1 MLVSTKG
8 RYALRVMV
16 DLAEHQAAGR
26 IPLKEIAARQGISE
40 KYLENILATLVRA
53 NMLSGM
59 RGKGGGYVLTR
70 PPEQYTVGEILR
82 LTEGSLAPVACLDGD
97 CKGCSRSDECHARR
111 VEEPGQAHQRLPR
124 RCDARSACRSQPW
137 LRLRHLTHTCIW
149 GRGRNGRFSRPLRL
163 GK

>member
-70 PPEQYTVGEILR
+70 PPEQYR
-82 LTEGSLAPVACLDGD
+82 AA
-97 CKGCSRSDECHARR
+97 HARMS
-111 VEEPGQAHQRLPR
+111 APR
-124 RCDARSACRSQPW
+124 S
-137 LRLRHLTHTCIW
+137 TC
-149 GRGRNGRFSRPLRL
+149 GRTWTSSSTTTSTV
-163 GK
+163 

>member
-59 RGKGGGYVLTR
+59 RGKGGGYKLTR
-70 PPEQYTVGEILR
+70 KPEEYTLGELLR
-82 LTEGSLAPVACLDGD
+82 AAEGSLAPVGCLD
-97 CKGCSRSDECHARR
+97 CSNGTICPQIGSCSTVSVWRDLGR
-111 VEEPGQAHQRLPR
+111 VTSSYLDSKTLADLVGPDGGS
-124 RCDARSACRSQPW
+124 CGV
-137 LRLRHLTHTCIW
+137 T
-149 GRGRNGRFSRPLRL
+149 FSN
-163 GK
+163 K

>member
-70 PPEQYTVGEILR
+70 PPEH
-82 LTEGSLAPVACLDGD
+82 LAPD
-97 CKGCSRSDECHARR
+97 R
-111 VEEPGQAHQRLPR
+111 GQSGAGRLPG
-124 RCDARSACRSQPW
+124 W
-137 LRLRHLTHTCIW
+137 RLQGLLAF
-149 GRGRNGRFSRPLRL
+149 G
-163 GK
+163 

>member
-70 PPEQYTVGEILR
+70 PPEQYTVGSILR
-82 LTEGSLAPVACLDGD
+82 LTEESLAPVACLEETAGTCTRSGQCRTLALWQGLDKVIHDYLESVTIADLIEQCPVGD
-97 CKGCSRSDECHARR
+97 DY
-111 VEEPGQAHQRLPR
+111 V
-124 RCDARSACRSQPW
+124 
-137 LRLRHLTHTCIW
+137 I
-149 GRGRNGRFSRPLRL
+149 
-163 GK
+163 

>member
-82 LTEGSLAPVACLDGD
+82 LTEGSLAPVACLS
-97 CKGCSRSDECHARR
+97 C
-111 VEEPGQAHQRLPR
+111 EEPCERADSCRTVGMWR
-124 RCDARSACRSQPW
+124 RFEEITNEYFDGITIRD
-137 LRLRHLTHTCIW
+137 LMKIE
-149 GRGRNGRFSRPLRL
+149 
-163 GK
+163 

>member
-1 MLVSTKG
+1 
-8 RYALRVMV
+8 MV

-97 CKGCSRSDECHARR
+97 CKAVRVRMSVPRS
-111 VEEPGQAHQRLPR
+111 
-124 RCDARSACRSQPW
+124 
-137 LRLRHLTHTCIW
+137 TC
-149 GRGRNGRFSRPLRL
+149 GRTWTSSSTTTSTA
-163 GK
+163 

>member
-53 NMLSGM
+53 NMLSWACAA
-59 RGKGGGYVLTR
+59 RAGGYVLTR
-70 PPEQYTVGEILR
+70 RRAVHGGRDP
-82 LTEGSLAPVACLDGD
+82 APD
-97 CKGCSRSDECHARR
+97 
-111 VEEPGQAHQRLPR
+111 
-124 RCDARSACRSQPW
+124 
-137 LRLRHLTHTCIW
+137 
-149 GRGRNGRFSRPLRL
+149 RG
-163 GK
+163 

>member
-70 PPEQYTVGEILR
+70 PPEGVEN
-82 LTEGSLAPVACLDGD
+82 AA
-97 CKGCSRSDECHARR
+97 SRRA
-111 VEEPGQAHQRLPR
+111 A
-124 RCDARSACRSQPW
+124 
-137 LRLRHLTHTCIW
+137 T
-149 GRGRNGRFSRPLRL
+149 PLFAWAY
-163 GK
+163 KCP

>member
-59 RGKGGGYVLTR
+59 RGKGGGYMMAKDPSEVR
-70 PPEQYTVGEILR
+70 AGDILR
-82 LTEGSLAPVACLDGD
+82 AVEGSTAPVACDGID
-97 CKGCSRSDECHARR
+97 NSCTRSDLCST
-111 VEEPGQAHQRLPR
+111 VKF
-124 RCDARSACRSQPW
+124 W
-137 LRLRHLTHTCIW
+137 
-149 GRGRNGRFSRPLRL
+149 RGLDDVIEKYVDGVTLADLAAVPEINFDIKL
-163 GK
+163 

>member
-1 MLVSTKG
+1 
-8 RYALRVMV
+8 MV

-70 PPEQYTVGEILR
+70 PPEQYTVVVWRRSPAWMATARAARVRMSAPR
-82 LTEGSLAPVACLDGD
+82 LTC
-97 CKGCSRSDECHARR
+97 
-111 VEEPGQAHQRLPR
+111 
-124 RCDARSACRSQPW
+124 
-137 LRLRHLTHTCIW
+137 
-149 GRGRNGRFSRPLRL
+149 GRTSTSSSTTTSTV
-163 GK
+163 

>member
-82 LTEGSLAPVACLDGD
+82 LTEGSLARSPVWMATARAARVRM
-97 CKGCSRSDECHARR
+97 SAPRS
-111 VEEPGQAHQRLPR
+111 
-124 RCDARSACRSQPW
+124 
-137 LRLRHLTHTCIW
+137 TC
-149 GRGRNGRFSRPLRL
+149 GRTWTSSSTTTSTV
-163 GK
+163 

>member
-59 RGKGGGYVLTR
+59 RGKGGGYVAHAPAR
-70 PPEQYTVGEILR
+70 AVHGGR
-82 LTEGSLAPVACLDGD
+82 DLAPDPRAAWRRSPAWMATARVARVRM
-97 CKGCSRSDECHARR
+97 SAPRS
-111 VEEPGQAHQRLPR
+111 
-124 RCDARSACRSQPW
+124 
-137 LRLRHLTHTCIW
+137 TC
-149 GRGRNGRFSRPLRL
+149 GRTWTSLSTTTSTV
-163 GK
+163 

>member
-82 LTEGSLAPVACLDGD
+82 LTEGQPGTGRMPGRRLQGLLAFGRVP
-97 CKGCSRSDECHARR
+97 HARR
-111 VEEPGQAHQRLPR
+111 VEEPGQAH
-124 RCDARSACRSQPW
+124 
-137 LRLRHLTHTCIW
+137 
-149 GRGRNGRFSRPLRL
+149 
-163 GK
+163 

>member
-70 PPEQYTVGEILR
+70 PPEQYTVG
-82 LTEGSLAPVACLDGD
+82 LDGD
-97 CKGCSRSDECHARR
+97 CKGCSRSDECPTLG
-111 VEEPGQAHQRLPR
+111 VWKNLDKLINDYLDGVTL
-124 RCDARSACRSQPW
+124 DALVAPNEGYDYV
-137 LRLRHLTHTCIW
+137 I
-149 GRGRNGRFSRPLRL
+149 
-163 GK
+163 

>member
-82 LTEGSLAPVACLDGD
+82 LTEGSLAPVACL
-97 CKGCSRSDECHARR
+97 
-111 VEEPGQAHQRLPR
+111 EPGAKACEHASECRTLPLWKGL
-124 RCDARSACRSQPW
+124 DKVINDYLDNITIAD
-137 LRLRHLTHTCIW
+137 LIHTNPNEYDYII
-149 GRGRNGRFSRPLRL
+149 
-163 GK
+163 

>member
-59 RGKGGGYVLTR
+59 RGMGGGYVLTR

-97 CKGCSRSDECHARR
+97 CKGCSRSDECPTLD
-111 VEEPGQAHQRLPR
+111 VWKNLDKLINDYLDGVTL
-124 RCDARSACRSQPW
+124 DALVAP
-137 LRLRHLTHTCIW
+137 
-149 GRGRNGRFSRPLRL
+149 NG
-163 GK
+163 GYDYVI